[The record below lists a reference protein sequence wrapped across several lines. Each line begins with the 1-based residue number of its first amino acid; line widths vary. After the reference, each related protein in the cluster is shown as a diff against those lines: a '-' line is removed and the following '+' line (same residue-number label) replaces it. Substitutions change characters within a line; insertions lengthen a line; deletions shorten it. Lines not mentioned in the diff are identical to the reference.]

1 MNGEQLWEDIFARLE
16 SKEEQLRTKNGL
28 WFRAFVK
35 KAKLYVDGSPD
46 YTPAC
51 DIKRPRPISE
61 KEFMQVFAC
70 YDRWI
75 SGITGIRQIISQKS
89 ISAAYI
95 FALIDL
101 VK

>member
-1 MNGEQLWEDIFARLE
+1 MNSDDIWDAIFTRLDD
-16 SKEEQLRTKNGL
+16 KEEQLRTKYGL
-28 WFRAFVK
+28 WFKAYVK
-35 KAKLYVDGSPD
+35 KGKLYIDGSPD
-46 YTPAC
+46 YIPSC

-61 KEFMQVFAC
+61 KEFLQVFAC
-70 YDRWI
+70 YDRWVN
-75 SGITGIRQIISQKS
+75 GTTGIRQIISQKS